1 MEETQFQQ
9 AVARSLT
16 EPIPYFYQF
25 WSEKS
30 AKQKKSSTGTSP
42 ETPSP
47 DFNAKGRTDDEDL
60 GRETVPP
67 RVPSCVTENL
77 SVIIRKEQ
85 SREEKEFIIR

>member
-1 MEETQFQQ
+1 MEETQFQE

-30 AKQKKSSTGTSP
+30 AKQKKSPTGTSP

-47 DFNAKGRTDDEDL
+47 EFSAKGRTDDEDL
-60 GRETVPP
+60 GKETVSP
-67 RVPSCVTENL
+67 RVTSFVTENL